1 MILYS
6 TPPITF
12 TYLIKQLKKA
22 SNAKTYLLLKDI
34 FPQNAVDLDLLKMGG
49 ILYKYFRKKEKIL
62 YNISDYIG
70 CMSPANLNYVLD
82 KNPEI
87 DKKKLEVN
95 PNSIDVKENVLKFNS
110 DLYNKYKIPK
120 NKVIFIFGGNLGIP
134 QGIDYLKANI
144 EYCKSIKDA
153 FFLIIG
159 DGTEYNKLRNWI
171 RTSETPNV
179 VLIKE
184 LPKSEYDDIIKLSHV
199 GLIFLN
205 PHFTIPNFP
214 SRILTY
220 MQNRLPVICATD
232 LVTDIGEIVVNNN
245 FGFKCL
251 TSDKKSFFDHLPK
264 TAFALSNIDDKN
276 GPVLLQNTVAKK
288 CTYALKSYADYK
300 AQILESQLS
309 GLLLKING
317 HEVWVKLIG
326 TFNAYNLLAIYGT
339 AIELGMESLEALRLL
354 SELESVSGRF
364 QYIVSA
370 ANITAIV
377 DYAHTP
383 DALENVLK
391 TINDIRTKNE
401 QLITVVGCG
410 GNRDKTKRPIMG
422 GIASDLSDKAILT
435 SDNPRNEDAEVIIS
449 EMEQG
454 VAPQNFKRILSI
466 TDRKQAIKTACQLA
480 QPNDIILIAGKGH
493 ETYQEINGVRHDFD
507 DMKIVKELL
516 EQLHK

>member
-1 MILYS
+1 MKI
-6 TPPITF
+6 
-12 TYLIKQLKKA
+12 
-22 SNAKTYLLLKDI
+22 LKDI
-34 FPQNAVDLDLLKMGG
+34 VYKVAIEAIKGSTDIAIGKVDFDSRKIEKNDLFVAIRGTISDGHDYISKAVELGASAIICDTLPDTVSDSVTYIQVKDTNAALAVVAANYFENPSQKLQLVGVTGTNGKTTIASLLYQ
-49 ILYKYFRKKEKIL
+49 LYKKAGHKVGLLSTVKIMVDDVEYKATHTTPDSITINSYL
-62 YNISDYIG
+62 AEMVNAG
-70 CMSPANLNYVLD
+70 VTHCFM
-82 KNPEI
+82 
-87 DKKKLEVN
+87 EV
-95 PNSIDVKENVLKFNS
+95 SSHGIHQKRTEALHFV
-110 DLYNKYKIPK
+110 
-120 NKVIFIFGGNLGIP
+120 GGVFTN
-134 QGIDYLKANI
+134 
-144 EYCKSIKDA
+144 
-153 FFLIIG
+153 
-159 DGTEYNKLRNWI
+159 
-171 RTSETPNV
+171 
-179 VLIKE
+179 
-184 LPKSEYDDIIKLSHV
+184 LSHDH
-199 GLIFLN
+199 LDY
-205 PHFTIPNFP
+205 H
-214 SRILTY
+214 
-220 MQNRLPVICATD
+220 ATFAEYRD
-232 LVTDIGEIVVNNN
+232 V
-245 FGFKCL
+245 
-251 TSDKKSFFDHLPK
+251 KKSFFDHLPK

-288 CTYALKSYADYK
+288 CSYALKSYADYK

-317 HEVWVKLIG
+317 NEVWVKLIG

-391 TINDIRTKNE
+391 TVNDIRTKNE

-410 GNRDKTKRPIMG
+410 GNRDKTKRPVMG
-422 GIASDLSDKAILT
+422 GIASDLSDKAIFT

-449 EMEQG
+449 EMETG
-454 VAPQNFKRILSI
+454 VAPQNYKRILSI